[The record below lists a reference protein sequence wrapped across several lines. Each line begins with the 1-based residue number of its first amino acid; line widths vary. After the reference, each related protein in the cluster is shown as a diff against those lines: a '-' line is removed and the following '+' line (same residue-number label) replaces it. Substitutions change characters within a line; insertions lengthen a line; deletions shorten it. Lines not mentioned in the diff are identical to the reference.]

1 MIKGRGSAERT
12 EQKTEFWRAW
22 RNVRT
27 DGLGHGVGIAI
38 LVEALGEGM
47 LLRRRSGRSDGV
59 GGLALGLA
67 LKEGEERHFGLG
79 EEEKVMG
86 RIGWLKKRPERIPD
100 VGEVGEIQG

>member
-47 LLRRRSGRSDGV
+47 LLRRRSGRSGGV
-59 GGLALGLA
+59 GGLTLGLA
-67 LKEGEERHFGLG
+67 LEEGQERHFGLG
-79 EEEKVMG
+79 RG
-86 RIGWLKKRPERIPD
+86 RKSDG
-100 VGEVGEIQG
+100 